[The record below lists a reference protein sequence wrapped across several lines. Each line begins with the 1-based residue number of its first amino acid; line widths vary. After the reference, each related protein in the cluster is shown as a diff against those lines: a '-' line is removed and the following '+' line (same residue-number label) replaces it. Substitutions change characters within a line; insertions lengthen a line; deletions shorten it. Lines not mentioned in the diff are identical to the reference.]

1 MPGQA
6 RVPAENPPEE
16 NPPAEEQAAAA
27 GPPAVWGPREEQEHQ
42 EERSRRLEEL
52 QEQHSRLLEAAKE
65 REEKDKRN
73 LLDRTRYWHAKLAD
87 LEDELTRARR
97 SGQDWLAAVIV
108 GEIAGLPARA
118 AEAG

>member
-1 MPGQA
+1 M
-6 RVPAENPPEE
+6 
-16 NPPAEEQAAAA
+16 
-27 GPPAVWGPREEQEHQ
+27 
-42 EERSRRLEEL
+42 
-52 QEQHSRLLEAAKE
+52 LEAAKE